1 MSGFFIAALILVAI
15 RLILMA
21 FFPVAGDEAYYF
33 YWGRHP
39 AGGYYDLSP
48 MIGWWEVLF
57 TRFFSSSFWLR
68 IPNLFAVGAVTFGM
82 AEWLERVVGSDRARM
97 NAMLFFFS
105 PIPFLAVLVSP
116 DVPLLFF
123 SFFAVLLFYQQ
134 RPWSVF
140 FSGALWGAAFLSKYF
155 ALFLLPPMLLWLL
168 FQSRKSWRSRVG
180 LALAFALGAAPFGFQ
195 HLYWNAH
202 HCWANVVFNLV
213 TRQQAHDGPLPG
225 ILVAYVAYLLILA
238 TPFFW
243 TGLRFRDSVDLRW
256 GLDRVSELHR
266 FRRYLFGM
274 WFVPILLFGITAL
287 MGKGQ
292 GLHWYLSYVPFFF
305 AWAGLGLSSS
315 ELRSRLKGMLVLTG
329 VLALVALS
337 VSLQPRSLLT
347 AYFSKHFTYDFN
359 AVTLGQEQIERL
371 MPKLSQVDAVFTDG
385 YTQASVLDFSLRR
398 TEAKMKGVLPPV
410 NVWGE
415 GSRFGRTFDWT
426 VNWPALEGKR
436 VLLVT
441 RGLPD
446 ANRWK
451 KYFSE
456 WTSEVEE
463 LGSGKLKS
471 SYFVT
476 LGTGFQASLYRN
488 EIVKPAIR
496 HFYPVEKLPFPAAS
510 CILENPE

>member
-1 MSGFFIAALILVAI
+1 MSGFFVVALILVFI

-48 MIGWWEVLF
+48 MIGWWEALF
-57 TRFFSSSFWLR
+57 TRFFSNSFWLR
-68 IPNLFAVGAVTFGM
+68 LPNLFAVGAVTFGM
-82 AEWLERVVGSDRARM
+82 AEWLEPIVGSDRARRI
-97 NAMLFFFS
+97 AALFFFS
-105 PIPFLAVLVSP
+105 PLPFLAVLISP

-155 ALFLLPPMLLWLL
+155 ALFLLPPMAIWLL
-168 FQSRKSWRSRVG
+168 FQNKKTLRSRVG
-180 LALAFALGAAPFGFQ
+180 LALAFAAGAVPFGVQ

-213 TRQQAHDGPLPG
+213 TRQQAHDGPLSG
-225 ILVAYVAYLLILA
+225 ILAAYVAYLLILA

-243 TGLRFRDSVDLRW
+243 TGLRFRDAVDLRW
-256 GLDRVSELHR
+256 GLERASELHR
-266 FRRYLFGM
+266 LRRYLFGM

-305 AWAGLGLSSS
+305 AWAGLGLNLD
-315 ELRSRLKGMLVLTG
+315 ELRSRLRGMFVLTG
-329 VLALVALS
+329 ALALIAGA
-337 VSLQPRSLLT
+337 VSLKPRALL
-347 AYFSKHFTYDFN
+347 AGYFSKHFTYDFN
-359 AVTLGQEQIERL
+359 AVTLGPEQIEQL
-371 MPKLSQVDAVFTDG
+371 MPKLSQASAVFTDG
-385 YTQASVLDFSLRR
+385 YTQASVLDFALRKA
-398 TEAKMKGVLPPV
+398 EAQTGVALPPV

-426 VNWPALEGKR
+426 VNWPALEGKH

-441 RGLPD
+441 RGMPD

-456 WTSEVEE
+456 WTTEVES
-463 LGSGKLKS
+463 LGLGKLKS
-471 SYFVT
+471 PYFVT
-476 LGTGFQASLYRN
+476 IGNDFQAAAYRHDV
-488 EIVKPAIR
+488 VKPAIR
-496 HFYPVEKLPFPAAS
+496 NFYPVEKLPFPAAS
-510 CILENPE
+510 CVLENPE